1 MALITVGTP
10 APTFKVPNLT
20 GPEINLESYKG
31 KKPVVVLFSSS
42 RIDPAQIA
50 GVRDIWK
57 KNKEKAEVISISYK
71 LPGVSAAKTFMA
83 QLGAKFPAT
92 FDPDQKLYKLYGVEN
107 PIAVVGVD
115 MNGNVA
121 FAQEGIDSK
130 DTKPINDAIA
140 AIAP

>member
-1 MALITVGTP
+1 MALITVGSP
-10 APTFKVPNLT
+10 APAFKVPNLT

-31 KKPVVVLFSSS
+31 VKPVVILFSSS

-57 KNKEKAEVISISYK
+57 KNKEKVEVISISYK
-71 LPGVSAAKTFMA
+71 LPGVSAAKTFMM

-107 PIAVVGVD
+107 PIAVVGVNKD
-115 MNGNVA
+115 GNVA
-121 FAQEGIDSK
+121 FVQENIDSK

-140 AIAP
+140 AITA